1 MESEDD
7 DDGGNTDNDE
17 AEGDDDDDD
26 RHTRMLQSL
35 TGMPSAAFE
44 GIVIVKRLKLS
55 SSMTFPCICCF
66 IAYITYLFFLFFR

>member
-7 DDGGNTDNDE
+7 DDGEDTDGDE
-17 AEGDDDDDD
+17 KAE

-44 GIVIVKRLKLS
+44 GIASKN
-55 SSMTFPCICCF
+55 
-66 IAYITYLFFLFFR
+66 

>member
-7 DDGGNTDNDE
+7 DDGGNSDNDE
-17 AEGDDDDDD
+17 AEGNDDDDDD

-44 GIVIVKRLKLS
+44 GILIVKVLVIS
-55 SSMTFPCICCF
+55 SAS
-66 IAYITYLFFLFFR
+66 LHL